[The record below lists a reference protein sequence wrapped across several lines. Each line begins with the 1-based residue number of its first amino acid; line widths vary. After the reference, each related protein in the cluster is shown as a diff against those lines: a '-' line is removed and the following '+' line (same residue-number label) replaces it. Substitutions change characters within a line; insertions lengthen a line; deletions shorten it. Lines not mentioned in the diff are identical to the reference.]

1 MEEKDKLQLRINRA
15 MRFLRAADNAA
26 AEVMKT
32 AHLSERLKIG
42 DKREFIAHVVALLE
56 GAEK

>member
-1 MEEKDKLQLRINRA
+1 MEEKDRLQMIIDRA
-15 MRFLRAADNAA
+15 ARFLKSADNAA

-42 DKREFIAHVVALLE
+42 DKREFIAHVLKLLE
-56 GAEK
+56 VDR